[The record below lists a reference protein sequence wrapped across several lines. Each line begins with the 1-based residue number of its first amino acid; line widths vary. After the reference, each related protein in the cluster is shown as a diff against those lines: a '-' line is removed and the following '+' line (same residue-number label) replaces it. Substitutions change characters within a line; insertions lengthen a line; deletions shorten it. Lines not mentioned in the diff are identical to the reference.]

1 MNLGRA
7 ALGVATLALLTAP
20 ARAASL
26 RTLHVDALS
35 MRADRA
41 HVAVG
46 EVFHLAIHVRV
57 RENVA
62 ALDELVVPDVGT
74 MKLEGDERHVSSSP
88 AGTDVVE
95 TLTLEPTA
103 AGAFTFKG
111 AYLDAIDARTRK
123 PSRFTA
129 NAVRVVVGAP
139 ATDPFSVFGPI
150 WRFIVG
156 VMLAGSA
163 VLVALALLITV
174 VRMRRRR
181 KPVVAPVTV
190 PVAPPAPPPRTPRDE
205 VADALRAYR
214 TAPANGSLTRLRGA
228 LFVAAG
234 SNAGATLRDA
244 LAVAAASDRALRSAL
259 MAAERTAFGPAH
271 ERDTSSD
278 ELIGVA
284 DAWLS
289 HQDPRGV
296 P

>member
-1 MNLGRA
+1 MSAGRA
-7 ALGVATLALLTAP
+7 VLGIALAVLFAAP
-20 ARAASL
+20 AGAASL

-35 MRADRA
+35 MRADRT

-103 AGAFTFKG
+103 AGAFSFKG

-123 PSRFTA
+123 PSRFSA
-129 NAVRVVVGAP
+129 NPVRIVVGA
-139 ATDPFSVFGPI
+139 AASSTYGVFAPI
-150 WRFIVG
+150 WRFMIG
-156 VMLAGSA
+156 VMLAGSTLFVAFALVITA
-163 VLVALALLITV
+163 VRL
-174 VRMRRRR
+174 RRRR
-181 KPVVAPVTV
+181 ARAVTEVAVQVERVAP
-190 PVAPPAPPPRTPRDE
+190 APPRTPRDD

-214 TAPANGSLTRLRGA
+214 SAPANGSLTRLRGA
-228 LFVAAG
+228 LFAAAG
-234 SNAGATLRDA
+234 LNTGATLRDA
-244 LAVAAASDRALRSAL
+244 LVATSDRALRDAL
-259 MAAERTAFGPAH
+259 VAAERTAFGPAH
-271 ERDTSSD
+271 QRDASSA
-278 ELIGVA
+278 ELVGTT

-289 HQDPRGV
+289 AV
-296 P
+296 PAQGAR